1 MKNAIK
7 RVQPSTRS
15 QAERSQ
21 ARLNYAE
28 CSILHELKRILLF
41 LLVFGTTMAL
51 SAQRY
56 QKYKPNTKW
65 PYIYENFTDGTI
77 YFDSNQ
83 KTKAQLNIHLWGNKL
98 HYISSAQ
105 KILEAETSGI
115 IRVEIGG
122 DAYIYNDQQLVK
134 ILAAEQNNLVVE
146 VTKADFDALFSG
158 TGAYGS
164 SLNSSASR
172 DLSSLDL
179 GGLDAPE
186 LGRLLQER
194 EDGRSISSKQQ
205 YYFIINNQ
213 QIEANNKDVEKLL
226 KDEDKDAWKTFV
238 KQSKIKWKSI
248 DSLKEVLH
256 FICQHL

>member
-1 MKNAIK
+1 
-7 RVQPSTRS
+7 
-15 QAERSQ
+15 
-21 ARLNYAE
+21 
-28 CSILHELKRILLF
+28 
-41 LLVFGTTMAL
+41 MAS

-56 QKYKPNTKW
+56 QKFKPNTKW

-77 YFDSNQ
+77 YFDSNKKSQ
-83 KTKAQLNIHLWGNKL
+83 AQLNIHLWGNKL
-98 HYISSAQ
+98 HYVSSDQ
-105 KILEAETSGI
+105 KILEADDNGI
-115 IRVEIGG
+115 IRVEIGE
-122 DAYIYNDQQLVK
+122 DAYIDNDRQLVK
-134 ILAAEQNNLVVE
+134 ILDVEQNNLVVE
-146 VTKADFDALFSG
+146 VTKADFDALFTG

-179 GGLDAPE
+179 GGLDSPE
-186 LGRLLQER
+186 FGRLLQER
-194 EDGRSISSKQQ
+194 EDGRSISLKQQ
-205 YYFIINNQ
+205 YFFIINNQ

-226 KDEDKDAWKTFV
+226 KEEDKDAWKTFV